1 MSSFFSITSLE
12 KFLWPVTMGLLGMF
26 FLLAII
32 VSISAVSKFRDTLV
46 IFTVSTLLSVILLW
60 TLASVYVAAAVAIA
74 DFCTEPTPSVKLI
87 MERSFNL
94 SEDIAN
100 YYLDCNDNIE
110 REINPFRQTLE
121 V

>member
-1 MSSFFSITSLE
+1 
-12 KFLWPVTMGLLGMF
+12 MGLLGMF

-32 VSISAVSKFRDTLV
+32 VSISAISRIRDTLV
-46 IFTVSTLLSVILLW
+46 IFTVCSLLAVILLW

-74 DFCTEPTPSVKLI
+74 DFCTEPTPSVKLV
-87 MERSFNL
+87 MERSFNM

-100 YYLDCNDNIE
+100 YYLNCYDNKAKKL
-110 REINPFRQTLE
+110 NPFRQTLE